1 MRILHTSDWHLGK
14 LFHEKSLIEDQAFML
29 DQILETI
36 KGAATE
42 GRPFSALIV
51 AGDIYDRALPPSEAG
66 TLLNDFLERATGE
79 NPGLHIFLN
88 AGNHDSA
95 TRLSFAAGF
104 LEKHNIHICTDTKN
118 FTDAVL
124 IEENG
129 EKVAFYQLPFLT
141 PYSIEDDGAGE
152 DLPGGAGVGLGG
164 AANYVGGDRA
174 PGGAGLAGGS
184 APGLGDD
191 LPGSGGP
198 GAGRPGEE
206 KSLRSQEE
214 LYSVACK
221 KIIEAHK
228 KNYGEGVPA
237 VLNAHLFAAGAAV
250 AASERTNVGAVEQ
263 ADISHFKDFSYCAF
277 GHIHKFQPC
286 DKERRCFYSGSL
298 LPYNFDDSPE
308 CGVLDVEIKNPRDV
322 PAVKRILLKPLHP
335 IANLTG
341 PMKDFIGSEA
351 KKSLIQENQNNYVQ
365 VILTDAVMPSEA
377 FITLKSVFPNL
388 LCVTMKEEN
397 LGGKNVSIQSRKEA
411 IDSNDPEKIFCQFMK
426 DLYGD
431 VFDDGELFQTQKK
444 IFLQEA
450 GEL

>member
-42 GRPFSALIV
+42 ERPFSALIV
-51 AGDIYDRALPPSEAG
+51 SGDIYDRALPPSEAG

-104 LEKHNIHICTDTKN
+104 LKKHNIHICTDTKN

-141 PYSIEDDGAGE
+141 PYSIEDESELGGLSGDAGT
-152 DLPGGAGVGLGG
+152 GSGVGNLTGTDG
-164 AANYVGGDRA
+164 VA
-174 PGGAGLAGGS
+174 
-184 APGLGDD
+184 
-191 LPGSGGP
+191 
-198 GAGRPGEE
+198 GEE

-221 KIIEAHK
+221 KIIAAHK

-263 ADISHFKDFSYCAF
+263 ADISHFKDFTYCAF

-308 CGVLDVEIKNPRDV
+308 CGVLDVEIKNSRDV
-322 PAVKRILLKPLHP
+322 PSVKRILLKPLHP
-335 IANLTG
+335 IANLTR

-397 LGGKNVSIQSRKEA
+397 LGGKNISIQSRKEA

-431 VFDDGELFQTQKK
+431 AFDDGELFQAQKK
-444 IFLQEA
+444 IFLKEA

>member
-66 TLLNDFLERATGE
+66 TLLNDFLERATEE

-118 FTDAVL
+118 FTDAVV

-141 PYSIEDDGAGE
+141 PYSIEDDSGE
-152 DLPGGAGVGLGG
+152 KVAED
-164 AANYVGGDRA
+164 
-174 PGGAGLAGGS
+174 
-184 APGLGDD
+184 
-191 LPGSGGP
+191 
-198 GAGRPGEE
+198 GEE

-263 ADISHFKDFSYCAF
+263 ADISHFKDFTYCAF

-286 DKERRCFYSGSL
+286 DKEKRCFYSGSL

-308 CGVLDVEIKNPRDV
+308 CGVLDVEIKNCADV
-322 PAVKRILLKPLHP
+322 PSVKRILLKPLHP

-341 PMKDFIGSEA
+341 QMKDFIGSEA

-377 FITLKSVFPNL
+377 FITLKTVFPNL

-426 DLYGD
+426 DLYRD
-431 VFDDGELFQTQKK
+431 AFDDGELFQAQKK

>member
-66 TLLNDFLERATGE
+66 TLLNDFLERTTGE

-118 FTDAVL
+118 FTDAVV

-141 PYSIEDDGAGE
+141 PYSIEDDSGE
-152 DLPGGAGVGLGG
+152 KVAED
-164 AANYVGGDRA
+164 
-174 PGGAGLAGGS
+174 
-184 APGLGDD
+184 
-191 LPGSGGP
+191 
-198 GAGRPGEE
+198 GEE

-263 ADISHFKDFSYCAF
+263 ADISHFKDFTYCAF

-286 DKERRCFYSGSL
+286 DKEKRCFYSGSL

-308 CGVLDVEIKNPRDV
+308 CGVLDVEIKNSADV
-322 PAVKRILLKPLHP
+322 PSVKRILLKPLHP

-377 FITLKSVFPNL
+377 FITLKTVFPNL

-431 VFDDGELFQTQKK
+431 VFDDGKTGAGENHLGGGETAGKAENHLGGGTFDRGLFQAQKK
-444 IFLQEA
+444 IFLKEA

>member
-118 FTDAVL
+118 FTDAVVL
-124 IEENG
+124 EENG

-141 PYSIEDDGAGE
+141 PYSIEDDSGAEMAE
-152 DLPGGAGVGLGG
+152 D
-164 AANYVGGDRA
+164 
-174 PGGAGLAGGS
+174 
-184 APGLGDD
+184 
-191 LPGSGGP
+191 
-198 GAGRPGEE
+198 GEE

-221 KIIEAHK
+221 KIIAAHK

-263 ADISHFKDFSYCAF
+263 ADISHFKDFTYCAF

-286 DKERRCFYSGSL
+286 DKEKRCFYSGSL

-308 CGVLDVEIKNPRDV
+308 CGVLDVEIKNSRDV
-322 PAVKRILLKPLHP
+322 PSVKRILLKPLHP
-335 IANLTG
+335 IKNLTG

-351 KKSLIQENQNNYVQ
+351 KKSIIQENQNNYVQ

-377 FITLKSVFPNL
+377 FITLKTVFPNL

-426 DLYGD
+426 DLYRD
-431 VFDDGELFQTQKK
+431 AFDDGELFQAQKK
-444 IFLQEA
+444 IFLKEA

>member
-36 KGAATE
+36 KEAATE

-118 FTDAVL
+118 FTDAVV

-141 PYSIEDDGAGE
+141 PYSIEDDGAGAKVAE
-152 DLPGGAGVGLGG
+152 D
-164 AANYVGGDRA
+164 
-174 PGGAGLAGGS
+174 
-184 APGLGDD
+184 
-191 LPGSGGP
+191 
-198 GAGRPGEE
+198 GEE

-221 KIIEAHK
+221 KIIVAHK

-237 VLNAHLFAAGAAV
+237 VLNAHLFAAGVAV

-263 ADISHFKDFSYCAF
+263 ADISHFKDFTYCAF

-308 CGVLDVEIKNPRDV
+308 CGVLDVEIKNSADV
-322 PAVKRILLKPLHP
+322 PSVKRILLKPLHP

-351 KKSLIQENQNNYVQ
+351 KKFLIQENQNNYVQ

-377 FITLKSVFPNL
+377 FITLKTVFPNL

-431 VFDDGELFQTQKK
+431 VFDDGELFQAQKK
-444 IFLQEA
+444 IFLKEA

>member
-36 KGAATE
+36 KEAATE

-118 FTDAVL
+118 FTDAVV

-141 PYSIEDDGAGE
+141 PYSIEDDDSGEKGAE
-152 DLPGGAGVGLGG
+152 D
-164 AANYVGGDRA
+164 
-174 PGGAGLAGGS
+174 
-184 APGLGDD
+184 
-191 LPGSGGP
+191 
-198 GAGRPGEE
+198 GEE

-221 KIIEAHK
+221 KIIAAHK

-263 ADISHFKDFSYCAF
+263 ADISHFKDFTYCAF

-286 DKERRCFYSGSL
+286 DKEKRCFYSGSL

-308 CGVLDVEIKNPRDV
+308 CGVLDVEIKNCADV
-322 PAVKRILLKPLHP
+322 PSVKRILLKPLHP

-377 FITLKSVFPNL
+377 FITLKTVFPNL

-426 DLYGD
+426 DLYRD
-431 VFDDGELFQTQKK
+431 AFDDGELFQAQKK

>member
-14 LFHEKSLIEDQAFML
+14 LFHEKSLIDDQAFML

-36 KGAATE
+36 KGAASE

-51 AGDIYDRALPPSEAG
+51 SGDIYDRALPPSEAG

-95 TRLSFAAGF
+95 ARLSFAAGF
-104 LEKHNIHICTDTKN
+104 LKKHNIHICTDTKN
-118 FTDAVL
+118 FTDAVV

-141 PYSIEDDGAGE
+141 PYSIKDDS
-152 DLPGGAGVGLGG
+152 GVDE
-164 AANYVGGDRA
+164 N
-174 PGGAGLAGGS
+174 
-184 APGLGDD
+184 
-191 LPGSGGP
+191 
-198 GAGRPGEE
+198 GEE

-263 ADISHFKDFSYCAF
+263 ADISHFKDFTYCAF

-286 DKERRCFYSGSL
+286 DKEKRCFYSGSL

-308 CGVLDVEIKNPRDV
+308 CGVLDVEIKKSTDV
-322 PAVKRILLKPLHP
+322 PSVKRILLKPLHP

-341 PMKDFIGSEA
+341 QMKDFIGSEA
-351 KKSLIQENQNNYVQ
+351 KKSLVQENQNNYVQ

-397 LGGKNVSIQSRKEA
+397 LGGKTVSIQSRKEA
-411 IDSNDPEKIFCQFMK
+411 IDSKDPEKIFCQFMK

-431 VFDDGELFQTQKK
+431 VFDDGEPGAGENSVAGETVGVAENHLGAGGFDRGLFQAQKK

-450 GEL
+450 GDL

>member
-29 DQILETI
+29 DQILKTI
-36 KGAATE
+36 KKAE
-42 GRPFSALIV
+42 IDGRPFSALIV
-51 AGDIYDRALPPSEAG
+51 SGDIYDRALPPSEAG

-88 AGNHDSA
+88 VGNHDSA
-95 TRLSFAAGF
+95 ARLSFAAGF
-104 LEKHNIHICTDTKN
+104 LRKHNIHICTDTKN
-118 FTDAVL
+118 FTDALV

-141 PYSIEDDGAGE
+141 PYSIEDSSETGDSSVDAGTGE
-152 DLPGGAGVGLGG
+152 D
-164 AANYVGGDRA
+164 
-174 PGGAGLAGGS
+174 
-184 APGLGDD
+184 
-191 LPGSGGP
+191 
-198 GAGRPGEE
+198 GEE
-206 KSLRSQEE
+206 KFLRSQEE

-237 VLNAHLFAAGAAV
+237 VLNAHLFATGAAV

-263 ADISHFKDFSYCAF
+263 ADISHFKDFTYCAF

-286 DKERRCFYSGSL
+286 DKEKRCFYSGSL

-308 CGVLDVEIKNPRDV
+308 CGVLDVEIKNTTDV
-322 PAVKRILLKPLHP
+322 PSVKRILLKPLHP

-341 PMKDFIGSEA
+341 QMKDFIGSEA
-351 KKSLIQENQNNYVQ
+351 KKTLIQENQNNYVQ

-397 LGGKNVSIQSRKEA
+397 LGGTNVSIKSRKEA

-431 VFDDGELFQTQKK
+431 VFDDSELFLAQKK
-444 IFLQEA
+444 IFLQKA

>member
-29 DQILETI
+29 NQILETI
-36 KGAATE
+36 KGAAAE

-118 FTDAVL
+118 FTNAVV

-141 PYSIEDDGAGE
+141 PYSIEDDESGAEE
-152 DLPGGAGVGLGG
+152 DLPGGAG
-164 AANYVGGDRA
+164 R
-174 PGGAGLAGGS
+174 S
-184 APGLGDD
+184 
-191 LPGSGGP
+191 
-198 GAGRPGEE
+198 GEE

-221 KIIEAHK
+221 KIIAAHK

-250 AASERTNVGAVEQ
+250 ASSERTNVGAVEQ
-263 ADISHFKDFSYCAF
+263 ADISHFKDFTYCAF

-341 PMKDFIGSEA
+341 QMKDFIGSEA
-351 KKSLIQENQNNYVQ
+351 KKSIIQENQNNYVQ

-377 FITLKSVFPNL
+377 FITLKTVFPNL

-431 VFDDGELFQTQKK
+431 VFDDGELFQAQKK

>member
-36 KGAATE
+36 KGATAE

-104 LEKHNIHICTDTKN
+104 LKKHNIHICTDTKN

-141 PYSIEDDGAGE
+141 PYSIEDDGAGAERAE
-152 DLPGGAGVGLGG
+152 D
-164 AANYVGGDRA
+164 
-174 PGGAGLAGGS
+174 
-184 APGLGDD
+184 
-191 LPGSGGP
+191 
-198 GAGRPGEE
+198 GEE

-263 ADISHFKDFSYCAF
+263 ADISHFKDFTYCAF

-286 DKERRCFYSGSL
+286 DKEKRCFYSGSL

-431 VFDDGELFQTQKK
+431 VFDDGEPGAGENHLGGGTFDRGLFQAQKK
-444 IFLQEA
+444 IFLKEA

>member
-118 FTDAVL
+118 FTDAVV

-141 PYSIEDDGAGE
+141 PYSIEDDSGAEMAE
-152 DLPGGAGVGLGG
+152 D
-164 AANYVGGDRA
+164 
-174 PGGAGLAGGS
+174 
-184 APGLGDD
+184 
-191 LPGSGGP
+191 
-198 GAGRPGEE
+198 GEE

-263 ADISHFKDFSYCAF
+263 ADISHFKDFTYCAF
-277 GHIHKFQPC
+277 GHIHKFQLC

-308 CGVLDVEIKNPRDV
+308 CGVLDVEIKNSADV
-322 PAVKRILLKPLHP
+322 PSVKRILLKPLHP

-377 FITLKSVFPNL
+377 FITLKTVFPNL

-431 VFDDGELFQTQKK
+431 AFDDGEPGAGENHLGGGETARKAENHLGGWTFDRGLFQAQKK
-444 IFLQEA
+444 IFLKEA

>member
-14 LFHEKSLIEDQAFML
+14 LFHEKSLIEDQTFML
-29 DQILETI
+29 NQILETI

-104 LEKHNIHICTDTKN
+104 LEKHNIHICTNTKN
-118 FTDAVL
+118 FTDAVV

-141 PYSIEDDGAGE
+141 PYSIEENDSGAEVGDLSGNAGTGSETE
-152 DLPGGAGVGLGG
+152 DFTGTGGVAGV
-164 AANYVGGDRA
+164 
-174 PGGAGLAGGS
+174 
-184 APGLGDD
+184 
-191 LPGSGGP
+191 P
-198 GAGRPGEE
+198 GAGRSDEE

-221 KIIEAHK
+221 KIIAAHK

-263 ADISHFKDFSYCAF
+263 ADISHFKDFTYCAF

-286 DKERRCFYSGSL
+286 DKEKRCFYSGSL

-308 CGVLDVEIKNPRDV
+308 CGVLDVEIKNCADV
-322 PAVKRILLKPLHP
+322 PSVKRILLKPLHP

-377 FITLKSVFPNL
+377 FITLKTVFPNL

-431 VFDDGELFQTQKK
+431 VFNEGELFQAQKK